1 MPVFLP
7 GEAYGQRSLAG
18 YSPWGCKSRIRL
30 SDSAT
35 TTWPTTLQSMSERS
49 LSITC
54 VSSRRTYS
62 LCLGTQH
69 FSVMLGGHC
78 KQWGHQQTAQKFE
91 KVAPSSLQ
99 KWQLF
104 IAWDLKQESRSWPCS
119 TLAGNVCH
127 GQLNIFAAL
136 HTQRSVQDTES
147 TESIDLGV
155 TVEFCWV
162 GESANNEDWLYV
174 IKETEAKYAFTLEG
188 LW

>member
-18 YSPWGCKSRIRL
+18 YSPWGCKSRTRL
-30 SDSAT
+30 SDSTT

-69 FSVMLGGHC
+69 FSIMLGGHC
-78 KQWGHQQTAQKFE
+78 KQWGHQQTAQKFK
-91 KVAPSSLQ
+91 KVAPTSLQ

-104 IAWDLKQESRSWPCS
+104 IAWDQKQESRSWPCS

-155 TVEFCWV
+155 TVEFWWV
-162 GESANNEDWLYV
+162 GEFANNEDWLYV
-174 IKETEAKYAFTLEG
+174 IKETEAKDAFTLEG